1 MLGECWERERRV
13 EGAITM
19 ISLTRNL
26 CLLPRLTLRSSIFI
40 SSSLFF
46 STSTARK
53 PSPKLSFIAG
63 YLISSIGFSPE
74 KAIEASKQI
83 RHINSPS
90 KPDAVLKFFKSIGL
104 DEAGIRNAVSRKPI
118 LLCTQVEKT
127 LKPKVRVLQQV
138 GFSQPEIAKLI
149 SENPFFLHRKNVQLK
164 IEFLADLFSSKAD
177 LYRAIIKNTHL
188 LCSNLDNRIM
198 PNVSYLRA
206 CGLSSDQIGYLMKCN
221 HRFIT
226 RRLDSIKSVVQRA
239 IELGFSPESK
249 MFRFA
254 LHSTCRMS
262 RASVDAKIK
271 VMRTFGLSEAEIS
284 SAILKAPQL
293 LFLSV
298 ENIKSKADFF
308 MKRPDCELS
317 YVISHPKLLCYS
329 FEKRLVPRYHVLELL
344 KLKGLP
350 KRKCGLFYCMMIS
363 DKKFVEKFILPYEK
377 ELPDLSKIFLSACAG
392 NVSMEDCFS

>member
-1 MLGECWERERRV
+1 
-13 EGAITM
+13 M
-19 ISLTRNL
+19 ISSNQNL
-26 CLLPRLTLRSSIFI
+26 SLLARLSHRSSIFI
-40 SSSLFF
+40 FSSLFF
-46 STSTARK
+46 STSAVRK

-63 YLISSIGFSPE
+63 YLITSIGLSPE
-74 KAIEASKQI
+74 KAMEASKQI
-83 RHINSPS
+83 RHIKTPS
-90 KPDAVLKFFKSIGL
+90 KPDAVLNFLKNIGL
-104 DEAGIRNAVSRKPI
+104 DEAGIRNAVYRKPI

-127 LKPKVRVLQQV
+127 LKPKVRVLQQA

-149 SENPFFLHRKNVQLK
+149 SKNPFFLHRKNVQLR
-164 IEFLADLFSSKAD
+164 IEFLRDLFSSKAD
-177 LYRAIIKNTHL
+177 LLQAIIKNTHL

-206 CGLSSDQIGYLMKCN
+206 CGLSKDQIAYLMKCN
-221 HRFIT
+221 HRLIT

-262 RASVDAKIK
+262 RASIDTKIK
-271 VMRTFGLSEAEIS
+271 VMMSFGLSEAEIS

-308 MKRPDCELS
+308 MKRSDCELS

-329 FEKRLVPRYHVLELL
+329 FEKRLIPRYHVLQLL

-350 KRKCGLFYCMMIS
+350 TRKCGVFYCMMIS
-363 DKKFVEKFILPYEK
+363 DKKFVEKFILPYE
-377 ELPDLSKIFLSACAG
+377 EEMPDLNQIYLSACAG
-392 NVSMEDCFS
+392 NVSTEDCFS